1 MKSLLVNRQ
10 DLKHNIRVIKDIA
23 EKNGRND
30 NHKPLQIIAVVKGNG
45 YGLGLV
51 KYANFLIDNG
61 INFLAVSTTEEA
73 IKLREA
79 GITTRILMLSST
91 AIEKE
96 VELLVSY
103 NIIISIGSKDA
114 LQTAN
119 KIAHKLNKTIE
130 AHLKIDTGFGRY
142 GFCYDKKEEML
153 EALKGATKTEETDSI
168 DKANNTDKAEKT
180 SNTDKTN
187 NTENIKITGTFS
199 HLSLAFYEKDKFSK
213 KQFERFIDCIEFL
226 KENKID
232 TGMLHI
238 SNSSAFLKYKEMRLN
253 AVRVGSAFL
262 GRLSIPNIYGLKR
275 IGYLKSNVAE
285 IKTLEKRYNV
295 GYSNSYTTK
304 VPTKIAIIPCGYA
317 DGFNVSVQRDMF
329 RIRDKL
335 RYIVRDMKDYFKKQD
350 LQVEING
357 QKCKV
362 LGRIGMFHVS
372 ADITGKDVN
381 INDEVLFNVNP
392 MYVDSSIRREYR

>member
-1 MKSLLVNRQ
+1 MKSLLINRQ
-10 DLKHNIRVIKDIA
+10 DLKHNIKTIKDIA

-51 KYANFLIDNG
+51 QYSNFLIDNG

-96 VELLVSY
+96 VELLATN
-103 NIIISIGSKDA
+103 NIIITIGSKD
-114 LQTAN
+114 TM
-119 KIAHKLNKTIE
+119 KVAHKVAGKLNKTIE

-142 GFCYDKKEEML
+142 GFCYDKKEDMV
-153 EALKGATKTEETDSI
+153 EALKQIFSQENSTE
-168 DKANNTDKAEKT
+168 A
-180 SNTDKTN
+180 
-187 NTENIKITGTFS
+187 NIKITGTFS
-199 HLSLAFYEKDKFSK
+199 HFSLAFYEKDKFSK
-213 KQFERFIDCIEFL
+213 KQFDRFIDCIEYL
-226 KENKID
+226 KKNGIE

-238 SNSSAFLKYKEMRLN
+238 CNSSAFLKYKEMRLN

-285 IKTLEKRYNV
+285 IKTLEEGHNV

-304 VPTKIAIIPCGYA
+304 AQTKIALVPCGYA

-329 RIRDKL
+329 RLRDKL
-335 RYIVRDMKDYFKKQD
+335 RYIVRDTKDYFKKQE
-350 LQVEING
+350 LYVKINE

-362 LGRIGMFHVS
+362 LGRIGMYHVS

-381 INDEVLFNVNP
+381 INDEVLFEVNP
-392 MYVDSSIRREYR
+392 MYVDSGIRREYK